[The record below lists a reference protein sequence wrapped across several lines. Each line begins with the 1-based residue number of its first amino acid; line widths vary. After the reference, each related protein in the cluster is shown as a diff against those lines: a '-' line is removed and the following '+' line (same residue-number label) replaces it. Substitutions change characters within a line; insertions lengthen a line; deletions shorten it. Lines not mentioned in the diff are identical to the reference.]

1 MRLDHKAIE
10 RTCAQLGRDA
20 DEFKAVYDQHL
31 DVERLRAE
39 RAKKAPKKAEPKAS
53 ADSGQS

>member
-20 DEFKAVYDQHL
+20 EEFKAVYDQHL
-31 DVERLRAE
+31 DVERVRAE
-39 RAKKAPKKAEPKAS
+39 RAKKVAQKALPKSS
-53 ADSGQS
+53 AVSGQS